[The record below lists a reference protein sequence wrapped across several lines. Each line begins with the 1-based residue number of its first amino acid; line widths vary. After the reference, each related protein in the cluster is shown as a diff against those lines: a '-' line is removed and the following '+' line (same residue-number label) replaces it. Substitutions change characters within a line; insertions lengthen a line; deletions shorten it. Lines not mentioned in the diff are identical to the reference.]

1 MLKKIITVMVIFLL
15 VLMLL
20 TSADYI
26 SDKNT
31 EKLVQL
37 IEAQ

>member
-31 EKLVQL
+31 KKLVQL